1 MTLPDEA
8 GRLRVIAGEY
18 QGSRGPARTFT
29 PINVWDLRLH
39 QGGATLLTL
48 PKGHTAGLVVLR
60 GTVLV
65 NDSEIVR
72 EAQLVLL
79 DRTGGEVVLEAN
91 SDASVLVLSRQPIDE
106 PVVMHGPFVM
116 NTVDEIPPGDGGLP
130 ERAVRARSEL
140 MPERHSQG
148 RCVPGPGSGSCHS
161 DYSLKEAT
169 AITH

>member
-116 NTVDEIPPGDGGLP
+116 NTVDEIRQAMVDFQ
-130 ERAVRARSEL
+130 S
-140 MPERHSQG
+140 G
-148 RCVPGPGSGSCHS
+148 RFGRDQS
-161 DYSLKEAT
+161 
-169 AITH
+169 